1 MLSAVAEESVSC
13 AVASDPTRIARRALA
28 DVLRAAQELDG
39 AREAT
44 PDRVHALRRACRTAS
59 VVIDVLGGALDAAA
73 SRRLQKVLRKL
84 RRRAGRVRDLDV
96 HVEIASELLG
106 ENGQPRRLQ
115 REIEEERPVH
125 ERALLEYVERVTP
138 GRLRRLR
145 ARLAQADEADPATI
159 RKQVARRAGRW
170 IDRANDVL
178 SHPLPEDAALHDLRI
193 DLKKLRISLRTLRE
207 LGAKGTRRKEEI
219 IAAAARHLGRYHDV
233 ATLRDRLE
241 ARADAA
247 FPEIARLIR
256 RLRAEEGNA
265 VVRARDSLRM
275 LRRA

>member
-59 VVIDVLGGALDAAA
+59 VVIDVLGGALDADA

-115 REIEEERPVH
+115 REIEEERPGH

-145 ARLAQADEADPATI
+145 TRLAQADEADPATI

-247 FPEIARLIR
+247 FPEIVRLIR
-256 RLRAEEGNA
+256 CLRAEEGNA